1 MRPLNITASNSADIS
16 FPEIDPAG
24 LTAQQQH
31 ELAMLKIEHAKRE
44 RRELGELEGNVHA
57 MAADLMLDSGIS
69 DDQVAAAFVAEGH

>member
-24 LTAQQQH
+24 LTTQQH

-57 MAADLMLDSGIS
+57 MAAGLMLDSGIP